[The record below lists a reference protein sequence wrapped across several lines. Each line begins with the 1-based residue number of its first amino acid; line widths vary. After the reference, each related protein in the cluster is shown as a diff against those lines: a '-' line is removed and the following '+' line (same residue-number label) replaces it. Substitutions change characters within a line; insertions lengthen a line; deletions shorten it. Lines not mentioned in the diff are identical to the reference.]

1 MKAKDPICS
10 FCGRRKSESLM
21 LISGLD
27 GHICDQCADQAQ
39 KIVEKELGMGG
50 NTNGKDTSN
59 SNFESTQEG
68 GNKKL
73 PKPAEIKAFMD
84 QYVIGQDQAK
94 KTLSVAVYN
103 HYKRLNSKKSAAH
116 SDVEIEKSNILM
128 IGETGTGKTLMAKT
142 LAKILDVPFC
152 IADATVLTEA
162 GYVGKMLKVLS
173 AVCCK

>member
-39 KIVEKELGMGG
+39 KIVEKELSIGG
-50 NTNGKDTSN
+50 PSLDEETNTVGTS
-59 SNFESTQEG
+59 
-68 GNKKL
+68 NKKL
-73 PKPAEIKAFMD
+73 PKPAEIKTFLD

-103 HYKRLNSKKSAAH
+103 HYKRLN
-116 SDVEIEKSNILM
+116 
-128 IGETGTGKTLMAKT
+128 
-142 LAKILDVPFC
+142 
-152 IADATVLTEA
+152 
-162 GYVGKMLKVLS
+162 LKNQTS
-173 AVCCK
+173 